1 MPLKNAIIRWLYQKL
16 WNKVIMNEI
25 FYKTATELSG
35 LLDDGQI
42 SSVELTQKII
52 ERTKSIDNK
61 IGSFLAY
68 DEEKTLKEAEASDK
82 RRREGK
88 KLSKLD
94 GIPVGIKD
102 LIAEKGQQLTC
113 ASKILE
119 HFISPYDATVIERLR
134 NAGCVLWGR
143 INMDE
148 FAMGSS
154 NENSAYKPV
163 NNPWNLHCVPG
174 GSSGGCAAAVAAGE
188 TILALGSDTGGSIRQ
203 PASFCGIC
211 GLKPSYGAVSR
222 YGVVAF
228 ASSLDQIGPMGRSI
242 SDLAMLFQIIS
253 GPDVRDSSSFPFKKP
268 DYQAELGDT
277 KRKRIGVPVEYFQDG
292 LDPEVEK
299 AVRSAIEFYKENGHE
314 IIEVSLPMSKYAIP
328 VYYIIATAEAS
339 SNLAR
344 FDGVRYGYRSPRSS
358 NAIDLY
364 FKTRGEGFGEEV
376 KRRIMI
382 GTYVLSSEN
391 FDSYYRR
398 AQKVRTL
405 IRDDFMRVFETV
417 DAIITPVSP
426 TVAFE
431 RGKKNFDPLEMYLC
445 DVYTISVN
453 LAGICGISVPCGFS
467 ETKLPIGMQI
477 LGKPFREQEI
487 LSLAHEFEQAHD
499 YKDQHPII

>member
-1 MPLKNAIIRWLYQKL
+1 MDK
-16 WNKVIMNEI
+16 I
-25 FYKTATELSG
+25 FFKTAAELSD
-35 LLDDGQI
+35 LLDKGEI
-42 SSVELTQKII
+42 SSVELTKSVIN
-52 ERTKSIDNK
+52 RTKSVDDT
-61 IGSFLAY
+61 IGAFLAY
-68 DEEKTLKEAEASDK
+68 DEKKTLAEAEASDK
-82 RRREGK
+82 RRREGN
-88 KLSKLD
+88 KLSDLD

-113 ASKILE
+113 GSKILE
-119 HFISPYDATVIERLR
+119 NFVSPYDATVIERLKD
-134 NAGCVLWGR
+134 AGCVLWGR
-143 INMDE
+143 LNMDE

-163 NNPWNLHCVPG
+163 YNPWNIQCVPG
-174 GSSGGCAAAVAAGE
+174 GSSGGSAAAVAAGE

-203 PASFCGIC
+203 PSSFCGIC

-222 YGVVAF
+222 YGLVAF
-228 ASSLDQIGPMGRSI
+228 ASSLDQIGPMGRSVK
-242 SDLAMLFQIIS
+242 DLALLLQVIA
-253 GPDVRDSSSFPFKKP
+253 GADAKDSSSFPIDKVN
-268 DYQAELGDT
+268 YVAELD
-277 KRKRIGVPVEYFQDG
+277 KRGTRKNIGVPVEYFQDG
-292 LDPEVEK
+292 LDPEVK
-299 AVRSAIEFYKENGHE
+299 QAVQDAIKFYRENGHNIVE
-314 IIEVSLPMSKYAIP
+314 MSLPMNKYAMA

-344 FDGVRYGYRSPRSS
+344 FDGVRYGRRSPNAT
-358 NAIDLY
+358 NAIDMY
-364 FKTRGEGFGEEV
+364 FKSREEGFGEEV
-376 KRRIMI
+376 KRRIML

-405 IRDDFMRVFETV
+405 IRNDFMRVFESV

-445 DVYTISVN
+445 DIYTISVN

-467 ETKLPIGMQI
+467 SKKLPIGMQI
-477 LGKPFREQEI
+477 LGKPFRENEI

-499 YKDQHPII
+499 YSSQHPDI

>member
-1 MPLKNAIIRWLYQKL
+1 MDK
-16 WNKVIMNEI
+16 I
-25 FYKTATELSG
+25 FFKTAAELSN
-35 LLDDGQI
+35 LLDKGEI
-42 SSVELTQKII
+42 SSVELTKSVID
-52 ERTKSIDNK
+52 RTKSIDDA
-61 IGSFLAY
+61 IGAFLAY
-68 DEEKTLKEAEASDK
+68 DEKKTLAEAEASDK
-82 RRREGK
+82 RRREGN
-88 KLSKLD
+88 KLSDLD

-113 ASKILE
+113 GSKILE
-119 HFISPYDATVIERLR
+119 NFVSPYDATVIERLKG
-134 NAGCVLWGR
+134 AGCVLWGR
-143 INMDE
+143 LNMDE

-163 NNPWNLHCVPG
+163 CNPWNIQCVPG
-174 GSSGGCAAAVAAGE
+174 GSSGGSAAAVAAGE

-203 PASFCGIC
+203 PSSFCGIC

-222 YGVVAF
+222 YGLVAF
-228 ASSLDQIGPMGRSI
+228 ASSLDQIGPMGRSVK
-242 SDLAMLFQIIS
+242 DLALLFQVIA
-253 GPDVRDSSSFPFKKP
+253 GADAKDSSSFPIDKVN
-268 DYQAELGDT
+268 YVAELD
-277 KRKRIGVPVEYFQDG
+277 KRGTRKNIGVPVEYFQDG
-292 LDPEVEK
+292 LDPEVK
-299 AVRSAIEFYKENGHE
+299 QAVQDAIKFYRENGHNIVE
-314 IIEVSLPMSKYAIP
+314 MSLPMSKYAMA

-344 FDGVRYGYRSPRSS
+344 FDGVRYGRRSPNAT
-358 NAIDLY
+358 NAIDMY
-364 FKTRGEGFGEEV
+364 FKSREEGFGEEV
-376 KRRIMI
+376 KRRIML

-405 IRDDFMRVFETV
+405 IRNDFMRVFESV

-445 DVYTISVN
+445 DIYTISVN

-467 ETKLPIGMQI
+467 SKKLPIGMQI
-477 LGKPFREQEI
+477 LGKPFRENEI

-499 YKDQHPII
+499 YSSQHPDI